1 MSEDPAEQKAR
12 DDHDRELWLDED
24 AYRQLDKREK
34 DSNAQDA

>member
-12 DDHDRELWLDED
+12 DDHDRELWIDEL
-24 AYRQLDKREK
+24 AMRELREK